1 MATLADIAKAA
12 GVSSAVVSRVINKDP
27 TLRVGKETRERVL
40 EAVTALDYS
49 PNIAAKS
56 LRSAR
61 SGLVGILL
69 NDITNPVYTEILRG
83 AQAAAVKNGKALL
96 VFDSAMG
103 EESAQRMA
111 TLIAGGAL
119 EGLIIQAAGAVS
131 DSVIARAAS
140 RKVPTILLQTDLELD
155 AHMISLPDEN
165 AARIATEHLIE
176 NGHRRIA
183 CLATAKGMRFTE
195 RRLQGWRSALATAG
209 LSEAGVIF
217 APSEIDGGEA
227 ALGEL
232 MALAPNST
240 AILCFNVLSAIG
252 ALRGLNRS
260 GRHVPEDVSLIA
272 VHDVPFADVLSTPLT
287 TVAMPLYE
295 MGSHALDILS
305 REQAVTGETL
315 VDSAPKLIRRS
326 SVSRIAR

>member
-1 MATLADIAKAA
+1 MAKLADIAKAA

-40 EAVTALDYS
+40 EAITALDYS

-61 SGLVGILL
+61 SGLIGILL

-96 VFDSAMG
+96 VFDSTMG

-119 EGLIIQAAGAVS
+119 EGLIIQAAGEVS
-131 DSVIARAAS
+131 DSVIARAAA
-140 RKVPTILLQTDLELD
+140 RKVPTILLQADLELD
-155 AHMISLPDEN
+155 AHLISLPDED

-176 NGHRRIA
+176 HGHSRIA
-183 CLATAKGMRFTE
+183 CIATAKGMRFTE
-195 RRLQGWRSALATAG
+195 RRLQGWRSALAAAG
-209 LSEAGVIF
+209 LGESAVVF
-217 APSEIDGGEA
+217 APSDMDGGEA
-227 ALGEL
+227 ALAEL
-232 MALAPNST
+232 MAREPAST
-240 AILCFNVLSAIG
+240 AIVCFNVLSAIG
-252 ALRGLNRS
+252 ALRGLNCAGLR
-260 GRHVPEDVSLIA
+260 VPEDVSLIA

-287 TVAMPLYE
+287 TVSMPLYE
-295 MGSHALDILS
+295 LGSHALEVLS
-305 REQAVTGETL
+305 REQAVAGETL
-315 VDSAPKLIRRS
+315 VNKAPELIQRG
-326 SVSRIAR
+326 SVSDVSS

>member
-40 EAVTALDYS
+40 EAITALDYS

-61 SGLVGILL
+61 SGLIGILL

-83 AQAAAVKNGKALL
+83 AQAAAVRNGKALL

-119 EGLIIQAAGAVS
+119 DGLIIQASGEVS
-131 DSVIARAAS
+131 DSVIARAAA
-140 RKVPTILLQTDLELD
+140 RKVPTVLLQADLELD
-155 AHMISLPDEN
+155 AHMISLPDED
-165 AARIATEHLIE
+165 AARIATRHLIE

-183 CLATAKGMRFTE
+183 CIATAQGMRFTE
-195 RRLQGWRSALATAG
+195 RRLHGWRSALAAVGLDEAG
-209 LSEAGVIF
+209 LIF

-227 ALGEL
+227 ALAQL
-232 MALAPNST
+232 TAQAPDAT
-240 AILCFNVLSAIG
+240 AIMCFNVLSAIG
-252 ALRGLNRS
+252 ALRGLNRA
-260 GRHVPEDVSLIA
+260 GRRVPEDVSLIA
-272 VHDVPFADVLSTPLT
+272 IHDVPFADVLSTPLT
-287 TVAMPLYE
+287 TVAMPLHE
-295 MGSHALDILS
+295 MGSYALDVLS
-305 REQAVTGETL
+305 REQAVAGETV
-315 VDSAPKLIRRS
+315 VDKAPKLVRRG
-326 SVSRIAR
+326 SVAPASG

>member
-1 MATLADIAKAA
+1 MAKLADIAKAA

-40 EAVTALDYS
+40 EAIAALDYS

-61 SGLVGILL
+61 SGLIGILL

-96 VFDSAMG
+96 VFDSTMG

-119 EGLIIQAAGAVS
+119 EGLIIQAAGEVS
-131 DSVIARAAS
+131 DSVIARAAA
-140 RKVPTILLQTDLELD
+140 RKVPTILLQADLELD
-155 AHMISLPDEN
+155 AHLISLPDED

-176 NGHRRIA
+176 HGHSRIA
-183 CLATAKGMRFTE
+183 CIATAEGMRFTE
-195 RRLQGWRSALATAG
+195 RRLQGWRSALAAAG
-209 LSEAGVIF
+209 LGESGLVF
-217 APSEIDGGEA
+217 APSDMDGGEA
-227 ALGEL
+227 ALAEL
-232 MALAPNST
+232 IAQDPAPT

-252 ALRGLNRS
+252 ALRGFEQLRPACAEGLFVN
-260 GRHVPEDVSLIA
+260 
-272 VHDVPFADVLSTPLT
+272 
-287 TVAMPLYE
+287 
-295 MGSHALDILS
+295 S
-305 REQAVTGETL
+305 R
-315 VDSAPKLIRRS
+315 PRRS
-326 SVSRIAR
+326 LCRCA

>member
-1 MATLADIAKAA
+1 MAKLADIAKAA

-27 TLRVGKETRERVL
+27 TLRVSEATRERVL
-40 EAVTALDYS
+40 EAITALDYS

-111 TLIAGGAL
+111 NLIGGGAL
-119 EGLIIQAAGAVS
+119 DGLIIQSAGEVS
-131 DSVIARAAS
+131 DLVIARAAA
-140 RKVPTILLQTDLELD
+140 RKVPTVLLQAELDLD
-155 AHMISLPDEN
+155 AHLVSLPDED
-165 AARIATEHLIE
+165 AARIATEHLIDK
-176 NGHRRIA
+176 GHRRIA

-195 RRLQGWRSALATAG
+195 SRLEGWRSTLAAAG
-209 LSEAGVIF
+209 LSEAALVF
-217 APSEIDGGEA
+217 ATSEIDGGEA
-227 ALGEL
+227 ALNQL
-232 MALAPNST
+232 FTQAPDTT

-260 GRHVPEDVSLIA
+260 GRRVPEDVSLVAI
-272 VHDVPFADVLSTPLT
+272 HDVPFADVLSTPLT

-295 MGSHALDILS
+295 LGSHAVEVLS
-305 REQAVTGETL
+305 REQTPAGETL
-315 VDSAPKLIRRS
+315 VDKAPRLIRRG
-326 SVSRIAR
+326 SVSEAFG

>member
-1 MATLADIAKAA
+1 MAKLADIAKAA

-40 EAVTALDYS
+40 EAIAALDYS

-61 SGLVGILL
+61 SGLIGILL

-96 VFDSAMG
+96 VFDSTMG

-119 EGLIIQAAGAVS
+119 EGLIIQAAGEVS
-131 DSVIARAAS
+131 DAVIARAAA
-140 RKVPTILLQTDLELD
+140 RKVPTILLQADLELD
-155 AHMISLPDEN
+155 AHLISLPDED

-176 NGHRRIA
+176 HGHSRIA
-183 CLATAKGMRFTE
+183 CIATAEGMRFTE
-195 RRLQGWRSALATAG
+195 RRLEGWRSALAAAG
-209 LSEAGVIF
+209 LGEAGLVF
-217 APSEIDGGEA
+217 APSDMDGGEA
-227 ALGEL
+227 ALAEL
-232 MALAPNST
+232 IAQDPVPT

-252 ALRGLNRS
+252 ALRGLNSS
-260 GRHVPEDVSLIA
+260 GLRVPEDYSLIA

-295 MGSHALDILS
+295 LGTHAMEVLS
-305 REQAVTGETL
+305 QERAVPGETL
-315 VDSAPKLIRRS
+315 VSKTPKLIQRS
-326 SVSRIAR
+326 SVSEVSS

>member
-1 MATLADIAKAA
+1 MAKLADIAKAA

-40 EAVTALDYS
+40 EAITALDYS

-83 AQAAAVKNGKALL
+83 AQAAAVKSGKALL
-96 VFDSAMG
+96 VFDSTMG
-103 EESAQRMA
+103 EESAQRLA
-111 TLIAGGAL
+111 ALIGGGAL
-119 EGLIIQAAGAVS
+119 DGLIIQAAGEVS
-131 DSVIARAAS
+131 DSVIARAAA
-140 RKVPTILLQTDLELD
+140 RKVPTVLLQTGLDLD
-155 AHMISLPDEN
+155 AHMISLPDED

-176 NGHRRIA
+176 NGHSRIA
-183 CLATAKGMRFTE
+183 CLATVEGMRFTE
-195 RRLQGWRSALATAG
+195 RRLKGWRSALAAAG
-209 LSEAGVIF
+209 LSESGLIF
-217 APSEIDGGEA
+217 AASEIDGGET
-227 ALGEL
+227 ALNAL
-232 MALAPNST
+232 TALAPEFT

-252 ALRGLNRS
+252 CLRGLNRS
-260 GRHVPEDVSLIA
+260 GKPVPKDVSLIA
-272 VHDVPFADVLSTPLT
+272 IHDVPFADVLSTPLT

-295 MGSHALDILS
+295 MGSRALEMLS
-305 REQAVTGETL
+305 QEQPVGREML

-326 SVSRIAR
+326 SVSRPSC